1 MTSEGLAPAEAFG
14 RLADATRLDVL
25 RELDAAQERSL
36 SFSDLR
42 ARVGVDDSGQFNYHL
57 SRLRPHFAEK
67 SAEGYRLTA
76 AGRQVVRAVAA
87 GRFTAD
93 VSFEAFEHESR
104 CHRCETCLRVSY
116 RNERLRFRCPA
127 CDREVLDVGFP
138 ASGARERTPDQVVD
152 AFARFSYH
160 RVAGARD
167 GVCPDCWGPTNGR
180 VTDRVP
186 PAVDEPAAVVF
197 ECAVC
202 EGAVVV
208 SFGGLAVYDDRVRRF
223 HRDHGVDPNDGYYWE
238 RPQCLS
244 GEYTAVESADPWR
257 VTVEFPLDDEVC
269 RARFDGSDLVTVDV
283 GR

>member
-1 MTSEGLAPAEAFG
+1 MTSEELAPAKAFG

-25 RELDAAQERSL
+25 CALDAARGRSV

-57 SRLRPHFAEK
+57 SRLRPHFVEK
-67 SAEGYRLTA
+67 SDDGYRLTA

-104 CHRCETCLRVSY
+104 CHRCETPLRVSY
-116 RNERLRFRCPA
+116 RDERLRFRCPA
-127 CDREVLDVGFP
+127 CAREVLDVGFP
-138 ASGARERTPDQVVD
+138 ASGARERTPPQVVD

-160 RVAGARD
+160 RVAGVRD
-167 GVCPDCWGPTNGR
+167 GVCPDCWGSTEGW
-180 VTDRVP
+180 VTDEVP
-186 PAVDEPAAVVF
+186 SAVDEPAAVVF

-202 EGAVVV
+202 EGVVVV
-208 SFGGLAVYDDRVRRF
+208 SFGGLAIYDERVRRF
-223 HRDHGVDPNDGYYWE
+223 HRDHGVDPDDGYYWE

-244 GEYTAVESADPWR
+244 GEFTTVESTDPWR
-257 VTVEFPLDDEVC
+257 VRVDFPLDDVVC
-269 RARFDGSDLVTVDV
+269 RARFEGPNLVDV
-283 GR
+283 NVG